1 MSLKSPFD
9 RKGCPIGFRSICN
22 RRGLMTEVLYGVSPE
37 GQSGGQ
43 RTLPKF
49 CGFPNA
55 AGDPD
60 EHSRLKIRSPTPR
73 PLIGQKALVTGA
85 NSGIGRTVAIDL
97 GQAGADVVVNYVAG
111 EDRAQEVPRT
121 IEQHGVK
128 AYAHLADVSNEAQ
141 VRDMFSYD
149 GEAAG
154 YDRHPRQQCRTAM

>member
-1 MSLKSPFD
+1 VSAQKARAEDSARSPNFAVFPTLREIQMSTADLKSD
-9 RKGCPIGFRSICN
+9 
-22 RRGLMTEVLYGVSPE
+22 
-37 GQSGGQ
+37 
-43 RTLPKF
+43 
-49 CGFPNA
+49 
-55 AGDPD
+55 
-60 EHSRLKIRSPTPR
+60 HPTA
-73 PLIGQKALVTGA
+73 IGQKALVTGA

-111 EDRAQEVPRT
+111 EDRAQEVLRT
-121 IEQHGVK
+121 IERHGVK